1 MKTFILFFLI
11 ITQGHDVTNER
22 VHTQEFN
29 SKQTC
34 EEAIRTISLTT
45 RDYGRKYK
53 LICLEK

>member
-11 ITQGHDVTNER
+11 NIQGHGATNER
-22 VHTQEFN
+22 VYTQEFN

-34 EEAIRTISLTT
+34 EEAIRTINSTT
-45 RDYGRKYK
+45 RDYGRKHK

>member
-11 ITQGHDVTNER
+11 NIQGHGDTIER

-34 EEAIRTISLTT
+34 EEAIRAISLTT
-45 RDYGRKYK
+45 RDYGKKFK

>member
-34 EEAIRTISLTT
+34 EEAIRAISLTT
-45 RDYGRKYK
+45 RDYGKKFK